1 MVSSLGLVRPGPVLQ
16 PLSTQ
21 SDRTY
26 VEAIYHH
33 RPSRA
38 RQPDQL

>member
-1 MVSSLGLVRPGPVLQ
+1 MVTSLGLVRPGPVLQ

-26 VEAIYHH
+26 VEAIITTGD
-33 RPSRA
+33 RK
-38 RQPDQL
+38 PDSQTH